1 MGDGTGGEF
10 PQWIFGCS
18 CITAAFYH
26 TNCAAFLPEAT
37 LSMASQLV
45 DF

>member
-26 TNCAAFLPEAT
+26 TGAAFLPEAT

-45 DF
+45 GF